1 MELNPRVADAVI
13 VRDSATSARW
23 LPMATWVGSALPA
36 LVLFALWLMAT
47 LGLRP
52 LLLPDEGR
60 YASVALEMLQGNALV
75 PTLNG
80 LPFFHKPPLFYWV
93 GMAAMQEF
101 GVGPFTARMG
111 SLLGAWILGAT
122 LFLALRRWHGS
133 RVAIIALMVMA
144 TSPFVFVGAQYA
156 NHDMLV
162 AGLISA
168 AILALARAVE
178 HPIKVS
184 LGWLAVGAIACALAT
199 LAKGLIG
206 FVLPVLVIGPWLL
219 MQGRWRQFV
228 GLLHPVAW
236 VAFLLVAAPWFVAVQ
251 MRFPGFFDYFF
262 MEQHFRRFVQSSFNN
277 VQPFWFF
284 ALVLPALMLPWAAWI
299 PQALRKAW
307 VGRDARVSLYAWW
320 IVTIVGFFSLPSSK
334 LVGYVLPAVAPLCAL
349 IAMALESSPLRRLG
363 WVVATSALL
372 CLAIVGAIAWQ
383 APKSNLGVARALAG
397 HMAPGDEVVMLD
409 EYLYDVPFYAQ
420 LHKPVVFVSDWRDPE
435 LVNQDSWRNE
445 LKDAAAFAP
454 ELGRQVLQPL
464 DRLDQLACGKAT
476 VWIPVSVG
484 RAKQAAELTGAS
496 RVFGD
501 KNSELWRVQAR
512 ACS

>member
-1 MELNPRVADAVI
+1 MEMNPRVADAVI
-13 VRDSATSARW
+13 RRDSGTNTRS
-23 LPMATWVGSALPA
+23 LPLTGSALPA
-36 LVLFALWLMAT
+36 LILLALWLMAT

-93 GMAAMQEF
+93 DMAAMQVF
-101 GVGPFTARMG
+101 GVGPFAARMG
-111 SLLGAWILGAT
+111 SLVGAWIMGAT
-122 LFLALRRWHGS
+122 LFMALRRWHGP
-133 RVAIIALMVMA
+133 RTAIMALAVMA
-144 TSPFVFVGAQYA
+144 TSPFFFVGAQYA

-178 HPIKVS
+178 HPLRVS
-184 LGWLAVGAIACALAT
+184 LGWLAVGAVACALAT

-219 MQGRWRQFV
+219 MQGRWRQVV

-236 VAFLLVAAPWFVAVQ
+236 IAFLVVAAPWFVVMQ

-284 ALVLPALMLPWAAWI
+284 VLVLPALMLPWAAWI
-299 PQALRKAW
+299 PQAMRKAW
-307 VGRDARVSLYAWW
+307 AGRDARVGLYVWW
-320 IVTIVGFFSLPSSK
+320 IVAIVGFFSLPSSK
-334 LVGYVLPAVAPLCAL
+334 LVGYVLPTVAPLCAL
-349 IAMALESSPLRRLG
+349 IALSLQGTPQKRLR
-363 WVVATSALL
+363 WVVAVSALM
-372 CLAIVGAIAWQ
+372 CLGIVGAIAWQ
-383 APKSNLGVARALAG
+383 APKSNLGVARALVAY
-397 HMAPGDEVVMLD
+397 MAPGDRVAMVD

-420 LHKPVVFVSDWRDPE
+420 LQNPVVIISDWRDPA
-435 LVNQDSWRNE
+435 LANQDSWRNE
-445 LKDAAAFAP
+445 LMDAAVFAP

-476 VWIPVSVG
+476 VWVPVSVS
-484 RAKQAAELTGAS
+484 RAKQVGELAGATQ
-496 RVFGD
+496 VFGD
-501 KNSELWRVQAR
+501 KNSELWRVSAR
-512 ACS
+512 DCS

>member
-1 MELNPRVADAVI
+1 MELKSRVVDAVML
-13 VRDSATSARW
+13 RDSSRPARSQPFAGW
-23 LPMATWVGSALPA
+23 AGTTLPV
-36 LVLFALWLMAT
+36 LVLLAVWLMAT

-93 GMAAMQEF
+93 DMAAMQVF
-101 GVGPFTARMG
+101 GVGPFAARMG
-111 SLLGAWILGAT
+111 SLVGAWIMGAT
-122 LFLALRRWHGS
+122 LFLGLHRWHGP
-133 RVAIIALMVMA
+133 RMAVIALAVMA
-144 TSPFVFVGAQYA
+144 TSPFVFIGAQYA

-162 AGLISA
+162 AGLITA

-178 HPIKVS
+178 HPPKVD
-184 LGWLAVGAIACALAT
+184 LGWLAMGAVACALAT

-219 MQGRWRQFV
+219 MQGRWRQVV

-236 VAFLLVAAPWFVAVQ
+236 LAFLVVAAPWFVAMQ
-251 MRFPGFFDYFF
+251 MRFAGFFDYFF
-262 MEQHFRRFVQSSFNN
+262 MQQHFRRFVQTSFNN

-307 VGRDARVSLYAWW
+307 AGRDARIGLYVWW
-320 IVTIVGFFSLPSSK
+320 IVAIVGFFSLPSSK

-349 IAMALESSPLRRLG
+349 IALSLQSTPQKRLRWL
-363 WVVATSALL
+363 VVASALM

-383 APKSNLGVARALAG
+383 APKSNLGVARALAS
-397 HMAPGDEVVMLD
+397 HMAPGDKVVMVD
-409 EYLYDVPFYAQ
+409 EYLYDIPFYARLQ
-420 LHKPVVFVSDWRDPE
+420 KPVVFVSDWQDPE

-454 ELGRQVLQPL
+454 ELGRQVLRPL
-464 DRLDQLACGKAT
+464 DVLDQLACGTAT
-476 VWIPVSVG
+476 VWVTVSVG
-484 RAKQAAELTGAS
+484 RAKLATELTGAT

-501 KNSELWRVQAR
+501 KNSELWQVPAR

>member
-1 MELNPRVADAVI
+1 MEMNPRVVDAVI
-13 VRDSATSARW
+13 VRDSASNTRS
-23 LPMATWVGSALPA
+23 LPLAGWAGAALPA

-60 YASVALEMLQGNALV
+60 YASVTLEMLQGNALV

-93 GMAAMQEF
+93 DMAAMQVF
-101 GVGPFTARMG
+101 GVGPFAARMG
-111 SLLGAWILGAT
+111 SLVGAWIMGAT
-122 LFLALRRWHGS
+122 LFLALRRWHGP
-133 RVAIIALMVMA
+133 RTAIIALVVMA
-144 TSPFVFVGAQYA
+144 TSPFLFVGAQYA

-178 HPIKVS
+178 HPIRVS
-184 LGWLAVGAIACALAT
+184 LGWLAVGAVACALAT

-219 MQGRWRQFV
+219 MQGRWRQVV

-236 VAFLLVAAPWFVAVQ
+236 VAFLVVAAPWFVAMQ
-251 MRFPGFFDYFF
+251 MRFSGFFDYFF

-284 ALVLPALMLPWAAWI
+284 ALVLPALMLPWSAWI
-299 PQALRKAW
+299 PQAMRKAW
-307 VGRDARVSLYAWW
+307 AGRDARIGMYVWW
-320 IVTIVGFFSLPSSK
+320 IVAIVGFFSLPSSK

-349 IAMALESSPLRRLG
+349 IALALESSPQKRLRWL
-363 WVVATSALL
+363 VAASALM
-372 CLAIVGAIAWQ
+372 CLGIVGAIAWQ
-383 APKSNLGVARALAG
+383 APKSNLGAARALAE
-397 HMAPGDEVVMLD
+397 HLAPGDKVVMVD

-420 LHKPVVFVSDWRDPE
+420 LQDPVVIASDWRDPA
-435 LVNQDSWRNE
+435 LANQDSWRNE
-445 LKDAAAFAP
+445 LMDAAVFAP

-476 VWIPVSVG
+476 VWVPVSVS
-484 RAKQAAELTGAS
+484 RAKQVGELAGAT

-501 KNSELWRVQAR
+501 KNSELWRVPAR